1 MKSNETVGKY
11 GQRYFVLACGD
22 GSLPGNALDFHQHVL
37 GKSGHFDS
45 RPGGLMVAEGLF
57 IDAVDGDKIIHRLE
71 EHLNRRWSGTKYEMK
86 VNVPTVVFTTFPR
99 SLPDASTTARRF
111 FSACFACSS
120 TPPVT
125 ISPVAGSSG
134 MFPETNKRSRNF
146 MAWEYG
152 PTAPGASATGVSGSF
167 TEEGEQAHWK

>member
-1 MKSNETVGKY
+1 MTLIIKSNKTVGRY
-11 GQRYFVLACGD
+11 GQCCFVLAWGD

-57 IDAVDGDKIIHRLE
+57 VDAVDGRKVIHRLE
-71 EHLNRRWSGTKYEMK
+71 EYLKRSSGTKYEMK
-86 VNVPTVVFTTFPR
+86 ANVPTVVFTTFPR

-111 FSACFACSS
+111 FSTCFACSS
-120 TPPVT
+120 IPPAT

-146 MAWEYG
+146 MA
-152 PTAPGASATGVSGSF
+152 
-167 TEEGEQAHWK
+167 